1 MKPIW
6 EAIAG
11 SFKKMAEAGKGVLF
25 VVAGD
30 LVCAAAPAADPTPE
44 PPPSHSRCFVLAVFK
59 NIPGPSAGTDFILAM
74 LQNLVFYVVLGSRRG
89 PGAEKIGIL
98 RSLQHRWPKHGPNI
112 APKMA
117 QHGPT

>member
-74 LQNLVFYVVLGSRRG
+74 LQNLVFYVVLGSKRG
-89 PGAEKIGIL
+89 PRAEKNA
-98 RSLQHRWPKHGPNI
+98 S
-112 APKMA
+112 
-117 QHGPT
+117 

>member
-59 NIPGPSAGTDFILAM
+59 NIPGPSAGTDFHLGDVTKPRFLRGFG
-74 LQNLVFYVVLGSRRG
+74 LQE
-89 PGAEKIGIL
+89 GAQGGKKCIL